1 MTDAAN
7 RVLLHELSVKLRSA
21 LGSNK
26 PVERIRE
33 IKLSPNVD
41 NYRTHKSVMEEMFSR
56 SMHDTNV
63 QAAVGTYHKV
73 RIAQMGENVVNDLIA
88 LPSIASEDVVFYTD
102 IRRFRV
108 WRVYSPNHGK
118 ARAIVSC
125 FKPIAQWSEGMFA
138 CGITYVE
145 GIA

>member
-1 MTDAAN
+1 M
-7 RVLLHELSVKLRSA
+7 S
-21 LGSNK
+21 
-26 PVERIRE
+26 
-33 IKLSPNVD
+33 
-41 NYRTHKSVMEEMFSR
+41 
-56 SMHDTNV
+56 
-63 QAAVGTYHKV
+63 
-73 RIAQMGENVVNDLIA
+73 ENVVNDLIA
-88 LPSIASEDVVFYTD
+88 LPSIASKDVVFYTD